1 MLILSRK
8 EKESIL
14 VGENIEITVCRVIGG
29 RVKIGLRAPQH
40 VSIRRGELMAP
51 DDIHVEANSAEESA
65 TTELTI
71 H

>member
-51 DDIHVEANSAEESA
+51 DDIHAEANSAEESA